1 MNTPLSRDFLLER
14 GSCCNSNCINCP
26 YNKNKTMQKLPKWF
40 TGELYEEGGTVQN
53 RFSGEEA
60 KLTAAEL
67 SMYDFIMG
75 ATMMMEMGILREEA
89 LEFGAKDL
97 KKGMDWFRENNAKAY
112 MVLLD

>member
-1 MNTPLSRDFLLER
+1 
-14 GSCCNSNCINCP
+14 
-26 YNKNKTMQKLPKWF
+26 MQKLPKWF
-40 TGELYEEGGTVQN
+40 TGETYEKGETVQN
-53 RFSGEEA
+53 RFSGEKIE
-60 KLTAAEL
+60 LTAEEL